1 MTAIPK
7 RTRAG
12 IVGAGPA
19 GLLLA
24 RLLHRQGIDV
34 VVLENRSREYVEGR
48 IRAGVME
55 PGTAALLD
63 KAGAA
68 DRMRS
73 EGLVHDGV
81 QIAFD
86 GRIARVDLKKYTL
99 NSVFIYGQTE
109 ITKDLNALNLAD
121 GIGIYFGAKVTA
133 ITGLNS
139 ISPSIEYEVGGKRG
153 VLRCDVIAG
162 CDGYHGVSRHSIPRG
177 VLREYEKT
185 YPFGW
190 LGVLSNT
197 RPVSHELI
205 YSNHERGFA
214 LCSQR
219 SLTVS
224 RNYIQVPRKDTVEQW
239 SDAAFWEELR
249 RRLPAAIA
257 ETLDTGPSTE
267 KSIAPLRSFIAE
279 PMRFGRL
286 FLVGDAAHI
295 VPPTGAKGLN
305 LAASDAGMLAS
316 ALTRYFA
323 DGDET
328 GIDNYSAT
336 ALARV
341 WNAERFSWWFTM
353 ATHRV
358 SDNAF
363 DRRMQVAE
371 LDYVTGSETG
381 LAGIAE
387 NYVGLPIIDPVTGRN
402 LV

>member
-7 RTRAG
+7 RTQVG

-68 DRMRS
+68 ERMRT

-81 QIAFD
+81 QISFD
-86 GRIARVDLKKYTL
+86 GRVTRVDLKKYTH
-99 NSVFIYGQTE
+99 NPVFIYGQTE

-121 GIGIYFGAKVTA
+121 GISMHFEARVTA
-133 ITGLNS
+133 ISGLEGM
-139 ISPSIEYEVGGKRG
+139 SPAIEYEADGKRG

-162 CDGYHGVSRHSIPRG
+162 CDGYHGISRRSIPPD

-190 LGVLSNT
+190 LGVLSHT
-197 RPVSHELI
+197 HPASHELI

-224 RNYIQVPRKDTVEQW
+224 RNYIQVPLKDTVEQW
-239 SDAAFWEELR
+239 SDTAFWEELR

-267 KSIAPLRSFIAE
+267 KSIAPLRSYIAE

-316 ALTRYFA
+316 SP
-323 DGDET
+323 
-328 GIDNYSAT
+328 SAK
-336 ALARV
+336 
-341 WNAERFSWWFTM
+341 
-353 ATHRV
+353 
-358 SDNAF
+358 
-363 DRRMQVAE
+363 
-371 LDYVTGSETG
+371 
-381 LAGIAE
+381 
-387 NYVGLPIIDPVTGRN
+387 
-402 LV
+402 